1 VSAKRTVSGAEGGD
15 RGSGWAGTP
24 RWTRAEVEERVAT
37 GAWRMLV
44 ALVAVQVAV
53 SYLQYGVPV
62 LLPFLRP
69 ALGLDG
75 PRSGAVAVATQAG
88 SALALIAA
96 GRAAERWGERWMLTA
111 GLTAAGACTLL
122 AARGSAF
129 LPLFLALGGAGVGV
143 AVSHPAGTRAVL
155 RAFPARRRA
164 LAMGLRQ
171 TAVTAGAML
180 AALIAPRLADAVGWR
195 AALSV
200 SAVVVLLAAG
210 LALAALR
217 GLEHASAGGTAT
229 VPVRTLLRHRGI
241 VVASL
246 LSALLAT
253 AQFCITAY
261 LVLDARERFRLA
273 VTAAAS
279 LLALANLTSILARIA
294 LGAVSD
300 RRGRGRAPL
309 IGLLGL
315 LSGVALAVLA
325 LLPATTP
332 ALLLLPVAM
341 ALGATALGWT
351 GLMAT
356 LIAEQAGPAA
366 AATATGLQLTVLFGT
381 VSLAPPLF
389 GAVADAAGYRT
400 AWLGLA
406 LLMLPAPLLA
416 RLVEERRG
424 GLP

>member
-1 VSAKRTVSGAEGGD
+1 MSAEGTTRD
-15 RGSGWAGTP
+15 RADRP
-24 RWTRAEVEERVAT
+24 HHQRREAAAARADGAA
-37 GAWRMLV
+37 GAWRLLA

-75 PRSGAVAVATQAG
+75 PRSGALAVATQAG

-96 GRAAERWGERWMLTA
+96 GRAAERWGERRMLALGLALA
-111 GLTAAGACTLL
+111 GGCTLL
-122 AARGSAF
+122 AARGDTF
-129 LPLFLALGGAGVGV
+129 LPVFLALGAAGVGV

-155 RAFPARRRA
+155 RAFPAGRRA
-164 LAMGLRQ
+164 LAMGVRQ

-180 AALIAPRLADAVGWR
+180 AALLAPRLAQAVGWR
-195 AALSV
+195 AALSL
-200 SAVVVLLAAG
+200 SAAVVLLAVA
-210 LALAALR
+210 LVLAALQ
-217 GLEHASAGGTAT
+217 GLAEKSGNGIQP
-229 VPVRTLLRHRGI
+229 VPVRALLRHRGI

-273 VTAAAS
+273 VTTAAG
-279 LLALANLTSILARIA
+279 LLALANLTSIPARIA

-416 RLVEERRG
+416 RAVGER
-424 GLP
+424 

>member
-1 VSAKRTVSGAEGGD
+1 MSAKRAVPGAGGED

-24 RWTRAEVEERVAT
+24 RWARAAAEERVAT
-37 GAWRMLV
+37 GAWRMLA

-69 ALGLDG
+69 ALGLNG
-75 PRSGAVAVATQAG
+75 PRSGALAVATQAG

-96 GRAAERWGERWMLTA
+96 GRAAERWGERRMLA
-111 GLTAAGACTLL
+111 CGLMAAAGCTLL
-122 AARGSAF
+122 AAHGNAF
-129 LPLFLALGGAGVGV
+129 LPVFLALGGAGVGV

-155 RAFPARRRA
+155 RAFPAGRRA
-164 LAMGLRQ
+164 LAMGVRQ

-180 AALIAPRLADAVGWR
+180 AALLAPRLAQAVGWR
-195 AALSV
+195 AALSL
-200 SAVVVLLAAG
+200 SAVVVLLAVA
-210 LALAALR
+210 LALTALR
-217 GLEHASAGGTAT
+217 GLEEAPASGAQT
-229 VPVRTLLRHRGI
+229 VPVRALLRHRGI

-253 AQFCITAY
+253 AQFCVTAY
-261 LVLDARERFRLA
+261 LVLDVRERFRLA
-273 VTAAAS
+273 VTTAAG
-279 LLALANLTSILARIA
+279 LLALANLTSIPARIV

-300 RRGRGRAPL
+300 RHGGGRAPL

-325 LLPATTP
+325 LLPAATP
-332 ALLLLPVAM
+332 AILLLPVAM
-341 ALGATALGWT
+341 ALGATVLGWT

-381 VSLAPPLF
+381 VSLTPPLF
-389 GAVADAAGYRT
+389 GAVADAAGYRA

-406 LLMLPAPLLA
+406 ALMLPAPFLA
-416 RLVEERRG
+416 RLVDER
-424 GLP
+424 

>member
-1 VSAKRTVSGAEGGD
+1 MAAKRAVSGAGDED
-15 RGSGWAGTP
+15 RGSGWAGPP
-24 RWTRAEVEERVAT
+24 RWTRAAVEERVAT
-37 GAWRMLV
+37 GAWRMLA

-96 GRAAERWGERWMLTA
+96 GRAAERWGERRMLTV
-111 GLTAAGACTLL
+111 GLMAAAGCTLL
-122 AARGSAF
+122 AARGGAF
-129 LPLFLALGGAGVGV
+129 LPVFLALGGAGVGV

-180 AALIAPRLADAVGWR
+180 AALIAPRLAQAVGWR

-200 SAVVVLLAAG
+200 SAVVVLLAAA
-210 LALAALR
+210 LALTALR
-217 GLEHASAGGTAT
+217 GLEEAPAGGTTA
-229 VPVRTLLRHRGI
+229 VPLRALLRRRGI

-253 AQFCITAY
+253 AQFCLTAY
-261 LVLDARERFRLA
+261 LVLDARERFRLT
-273 VTAAAS
+273 VTAAAA
-279 LLALANLTSILARIA
+279 LLALANLTSIPARIV

-315 LSGVALAVLA
+315 LSGVALALLA
-325 LLPATTP
+325 LLPATVP
-332 ALLLLPVAM
+332 LVLLLAVAM

-381 VSLAPPLF
+381 VSLTPPLF
-389 GAVADAAGYRT
+389 GAVADAAGYRA

-416 RLVEERRG
+416 RLVEER
-424 GLP
+424 

>member
-1 VSAKRTVSGAEGGD
+1 MSAKRAVSGAGGED
-15 RGSGWAGTP
+15 RDL
-24 RWTRAEVEERVAT
+24 TRAGSPRRAHAAAEERIAA
-37 GAWRMLV
+37 GAWRMLA

-96 GRAAERWGERWMLTA
+96 GRAAERWGERRMLTL
-111 GLTAAGACTLL
+111 GLLAAAGCTLL
-122 AARGSAF
+122 AARGGAF
-129 LPLFLALGGAGVGV
+129 LPVFLALGGAGVGV
-143 AVSHPAGTRAVL
+143 AVSHPAGTRAVP

-180 AALIAPRLADAVGWR
+180 AALIAPRLAQAVGWR

-210 LALAALR
+210 LALAALG
-217 GLEHASAGGTAT
+217 GLAGAPAGGTTA
-229 VPVRTLLRHRGI
+229 VPLRALLRRRGI

-253 AQFCITAY
+253 AQFCLTAY
-261 LVLDARERFRLA
+261 LVLDARERFRLS
-273 VTAAAS
+273 VTAAAG
-279 LLALANLTSILARIA
+279 LLALANLTSIPARIA
-294 LGAVSD
+294 LGALSD
-300 RRGRGRAPL
+300 RRRGRAPL

-325 LLPATTP
+325 LLPAAVP
-332 ALLLLPVAM
+332 AVLLLAVAM
-341 ALGATALGWT
+341 ALGATVLGWT

-389 GAVADAAGYRT
+389 GAVADAAGYRV

-406 LLMLPAPLLA
+406 ALMLPAPFLA
-416 RLVEERRG
+416 RLVDER
-424 GLP
+424 